1 MSIQSGVQSTVSRS
15 SNNSANAKAVIP
27 TGRASST
34 TSSSS
39 TSGQRSLD
47 DVRDQVAGELAVRA
61 IRKAKSVSE
70 TGRENTNSQG
80 AAGAVQPLGVKIGVT
95 FTLAKQ
101 DEVQFLQTVAD
112 TIQNNLLLR
121 SHLFAIATTGAPKRG
136 RTANT
141 LIICGSSEEYVQRA
155 LLLVSHKFI
164 GRVESAVNEGV
175 RWVAAVRDMGSSSYD
190 EAALWDV
197 LRKSARTLSDP
208 LSPPP
213 GSLSI
218 AQILSRARSK
228 LQRLTPAQ
236 AYNELHDPDYPMPVF
251 LVDIRPAAQRER
263 EGGIE
268 GSLIIERNV
277 LEWRFDP
284 RSDARLPIA
293 DRYDSKIIIYC
304 QEGYTSSL
312 AAASLQEMDDLA
324 YHMTAHLRMNAIYWG
339 LTALCVMGH
348 KDALD
353 RDEMIEFVMSCWDEE
368 AGAFGAHP
376 DHDAH
381 LLSTLSAIQ
390 ILITQDALDRVD
402 IPRVTKFII
411 SLQQP
416 SGVFA
421 GDFFGEVDTRFLFCA
436 VNALSLL
443 GQLDKLD
450 VDKTVSY
457 IRQCRNF
464 DGGFGAQAGA
474 ESHASQVFVCVAA
487 LAILDKLDEIDHP
500 TLSWW
505 LAERQLPN
513 GGLNGRPEKLED
525 VCYSFW
531 VLSSLSILNKLS
543 WIDSEKLTA
552 FILSSQEFENGGIAD
567 RPGDMPD
574 VFHTLFGLAGLSLLG
589 YPGLADLDPVYC
601 MPAQLIESRGLR
613 KGWKAL
619 ERRAN

>member
-1 MSIQSGVQSTVSRS
+1 MSIQSGVQSTVSQS
-15 SNNSANAKAVIP
+15 SNNSANAQAVIP

-70 TGRENTNSQG
+70 TGQENTNPQG

-95 FTLAKQ
+95 FTLAKR

-175 RWVAAVRDMGSSSYD
+175 RWVASVRDMGSSSYD

-218 AQILSRARSK
+218 AQILSKARSK

-236 AYNELHDPDYPMPVF
+236 AYNELHDPNYPMPVF

-293 DRYDSKIIIYC
+293 GKSSTTSQGPSADFIADRYDSKIIIYC

-312 AAASLQEMDDLA
+312 AAASLQEM
-324 YHMTAHLRMNAIYWG
+324 G
-339 LTALCVMGH
+339 LLN
-348 KDALD
+348 
-353 RDEMIEFVMSCWDEE
+353 
-368 AGAFGAHP
+368 
-376 DHDAH
+376 
-381 LLSTLSAIQ
+381 ST
-390 ILITQDALDRVD
+390 D
-402 IPRVTKFII
+402 I
-411 SLQQP
+411 
-416 SGVFA
+416 
-421 GDFFGEVDTRFLFCA
+421 
-436 VNALSLL
+436 
-443 GQLDKLD
+443 
-450 VDKTVSY
+450 
-457 IRQCRNF
+457 
-464 DGGFGAQAGA
+464 DGGYAAWRAAGLPGQIA
-474 ESHASQVFVCVAA
+474 
-487 LAILDKLDEIDHP
+487 P
-500 TLSWW
+500 PLSS
-505 LAERQLPN
+505 RSSTSP
-513 GGLNGRPEKLED
+513 
-525 VCYSFW
+525 
-531 VLSSLSILNKLS
+531 SSLSL
-543 WIDSEKLTA
+543 
-552 FILSSQEFENGGIAD
+552 
-567 RPGDMPD
+567 
-574 VFHTLFGLAGLSLLG
+574 
-589 YPGLADLDPVYC
+589 
-601 MPAQLIESRGLR
+601 
-613 KGWKAL
+613 
-619 ERRAN
+619 